1 MPPKTKYTEQ
11 DEQLVWQ
18 LFADGLIFKQVA
30 AETKY
35 PIATIYRLLEKSI
48 KKWGNPHTSQKDKT
62 IQKEYIQEPQ

>member
-1 MPPKTKYTEQ
+1 MPPKTKYTEH

-35 PIATIYRLLEKSI
+35 PIATIYRLLEKAT
-48 KKWGNPHTSQKDKT
+48 KKWGQPK
-62 IQKEYIQEPQ
+62 P